1 MFSTGGS
8 CGGKIVKIFA
18 GLAGGAQSGCSTAGP
33 GRCQPPSAASV
44 GIRWLRRGRG
54 AIFSL
59 PEPSPSGCS
68 SPAQVSDG
76 WGLVKNVLVRRISWG
91 PKSELREV
99 RSWTCSRRLGC
110 AEAPG
115 GGSAPGSRVGSQKAR
130 ILPGSALGPASSPLK
145 WGRGDEE
152 RPSRGAAASRSPA
165 VTLSPSP
172 QPKSCETLEKRCHL
186 SGSPF
191 PPLCACTSV
200 REGTC
205 VCLCVC
211 VRACVWTKWVSSQGP
226 WNSSLSVT

>member
-59 PEPSPSGCS
+59 PEPGPSGCS

-99 RSWTCSRRLGC
+99 RSWTRSRRLGC

-115 GGSAPGSRVGSQKAR
+115 LGSAGPGV
-130 ILPGSALGPASSPLK
+130 PGLGRPASCRALPL
-145 WGRGDEE
+145 GLLPH
-152 RPSRGAAASRSPA
+152 PSNGVRATRRDRRGAG
-165 VTLSPSP
+165 
-172 QPKSCETLEKRCHL
+172 QPPGARL
-186 SGSPF
+186 
-191 PPLCACTSV
+191 
-200 REGTC
+200 
-205 VCLCVC
+205 
-211 VRACVWTKWVSSQGP
+211 
-226 WNSSLSVT
+226 